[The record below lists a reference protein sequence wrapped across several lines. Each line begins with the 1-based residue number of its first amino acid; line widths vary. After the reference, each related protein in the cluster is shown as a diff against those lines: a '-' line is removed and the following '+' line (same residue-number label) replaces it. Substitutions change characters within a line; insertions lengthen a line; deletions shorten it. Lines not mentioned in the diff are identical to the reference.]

1 MCRRPPL
8 LVQRSFQGRFL
19 QSPKPLCSRSIPPL
33 VPVISSSSMSTRPFR
48 HAAAPAPAPAAGA
61 LYCHTCGRIICKFMH
76 IQVVLS
82 SCCNRSS
89 LKSVEAT
96 VIFSLCAKLPLF
108 TSSSQRKRFKFPIS
122 LFSNM
127 IPCKSAHQFKTFP
140 SEPPVI
146 ITNPV
151 TNPI

>member
-1 MCRRPPL
+1 MRRRPPL

-19 QSPKPLCSRSIPPL
+19 QSPKPLCSRSIPPF
-33 VPVISSSSMSTRPFR
+33 VPAISSSSMSTRPFR
-48 HAAAPAPAPAAGA
+48 HAAAPAPAAGA
-61 LYCHTCGRIICKFMH
+61 LYCHTCGRIICKLMY

-82 SCCNRSS
+82 SCSNRSS
-89 LKSVEAT
+89 RNSLEAT
-96 VIFSLCAKLPLF
+96 VIFSLCVKLPLF
-108 TSSSQRKRFKFPIS
+108 TSSSQRKRFKFPMS